1 MERKI
6 GETFEIDGVIL
17 KVIEQPYDG
26 HPKCPCEGC
35 YFAAGS
41 HQFYYPRIFPL
52 ILACSGRYIR
62 NEGDNVIFIKI

>member
-35 YFAAGS
+35 YFDDGS
-41 HQFYYPRIFPL
+41 HKCYYPRIFN
-52 ILACSGRYIR
+52 IIGKCSGRYIR